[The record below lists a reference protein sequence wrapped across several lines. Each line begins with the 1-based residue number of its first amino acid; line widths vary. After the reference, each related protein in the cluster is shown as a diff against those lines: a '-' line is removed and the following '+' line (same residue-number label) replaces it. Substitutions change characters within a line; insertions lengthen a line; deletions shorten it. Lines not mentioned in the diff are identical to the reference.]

1 MEILNDADRLEDA
14 IILVAFVLVSIGL
27 VVLMMGFMSRGM
39 DGKDRL
45 DRTVIFSPGLRIMML
60 GPVVIFVGP
69 AILRWVEEAQQ
80 SMPVPVDGP
89 PVNQSDSSL
98 HDHFSQLTTSIFI
111 IAAIIVVVVI
121 LALIVGAVILVKRT
135 NRSPEVGVSGV
146 GAPAVRYGDLLGR
159 FNVVEREFAA
169 VETDPEFLLSHPAIR
184 DVTVPATAA
193 FHRARR
199 VAAEVV
205 DVASVSLEATAS
217 EGDIEAI
224 DALEKAWEDAM
235 RVAEAMVEN
244 GISVAMRSRAQ
255 RLLDRIVA
263 PANEH
268 ELEADKRAL
277 AAILDNITYTD
288 SSTGAIK
295 RLNGTA
301 IITHIPQHALAG
313 AKLQEISSSCEK

>member
-1 MEILNDADRLEDA
+1 MDSSDIFYLVGWGILCFGGA
-14 IILVAFVLVSIGL
+14 ISGSRILSRNKHLGFPAIGL
-27 VVLMMGFMSRGM
+27 MIFGLSVIWGSLLLRMESGSASRKVLENGVLNPVTVMGGI
-39 DGKDRL
+39 GL
-45 DRTVIFSPGLRIMML
+45 IFL
-60 GPVVIFVGP
+60 
-69 AILRWVEEAQQ
+69 AILFGVVFVVTRIRKF
-80 SMPVPVDGP
+80 
-89 PVNQSDSSL
+89 SDSPE
-98 HDHFSQLTTSIFI
+98 
-111 IAAIIVVVVI
+111 
-121 LALIVGAVILVKRT
+121 G
-135 NRSPEVGVSGV
+135 RSSGV
-146 GAPAVRYGDLLGR
+146 WAPAVRYGDLLGR